1 MKWSAIIPLLGG
13 TALAAEQ
20 STGRK
25 PECIIDFEGFEVY
38 SSHYRKNR
46 PNVPY
51 LVIKSKQDLTQAVR
65 MLSSSN
71 SKLIV
76 AIPPCNGLCGLSNW
90 EFRKSDAHIEASQWI
105 SKSAELAMA
114 SGCEIFIGE
123 NAPALFTKSGETIA
137 KLLHN
142 SCRKYNYNLT
152 LIKISSLQHGLP
164 QKRVRC
170 YFVATKDGYYPDI
183 EIEKSVPV
191 GLAKFLEGLEGFEHS
206 TEFSTPKKL
215 KDNIYFEFAEQYYGS
230 ITKIRKRVK
239 EIIANRNKSGMTI
252 AELII
257 YDNLFDK
264 AIQFMI
270 FNYKEV
276 IRLKRWRKKI
286 LDGKGIMEETPLFV
300 INQSVTLTM
309 KRLHTMVHPEYKR
322 YLNIR
327 ECMHLMGIPNWFTL
341 ADVPAKYRHIT
352 QNVPVTTA
360 KAVIDSFMNTKRK
373 VKLDTKF
380 VFKYNVMNGTKITV
394 PMI

>member
-1 MKWSAIIPLLGG
+1 
-13 TALAAEQ
+13 
-20 STGRK
+20 
-25 PECIIDFEGFEVY
+25 EGFEVY

-46 PNVPY
+46 PDVPY
-51 LVIKSKQDLTQAVR
+51 LVIKSKQDFAKAKK
-65 MLSSSN
+65 MLSG

-90 EFRKSDAHIEASQWI
+90 EFRKSAAGIEACQWLI
-105 SKSAELAMA
+105 KSTELAMS

-123 NAPALFTKSGETIA
+123 NAPALFTNSGKNIA
-137 KLLHN
+137 ELIHKA
-142 SCRKYNYNLT
+142 CKKYGYSLT
-152 LIKISSLQHGLP
+152 LIKISSLQHDLP

-170 YFVATKDGYYPDI
+170 YFVATKGGYYPDI
-183 EIEKSVPV
+183 EIEKYKPE
-191 GLAKFLEGLEGFEHS
+191 GLAQFLEGLDMFEHS
-206 TEFSTPKKL
+206 DEFATSKKL
-215 KDNIYFEFAEQYYGS
+215 EDNVYYKFAKRHYGS
-230 ITKIRKRVK
+230 IAKIRKRVK
-239 EIIANRNKSGMTI
+239 EIIATRNKSGMTI

-257 YDNLFDK
+257 HDDLFNK
-264 AIQFMI
+264 AIRFMKLQSVG
-270 FNYKEV
+270 FYKEAT
-276 IRLKRWRKKI
+276 RLNRWRNKI

-309 KRLHTMVHPEYKR
+309 KRLHTMVHPKYKR

-327 ECMHLMGIPNWFTL
+327 ECMYLMGIPNEFVL

-360 KAVIDSFMNTKRK
+360 KAVIDSFVNTQRK

-380 VFKYNVMNGTKITV
+380 VFKYNVMNGTKVIV